1 VDVSL
6 GFTDQ
11 TRIHAEVHKETIRKL
26 KTATQQKRAH
36 NCDQKIILFHD
47 NCGVHKARRVRE
59 VIDECGFVEMEHR
72 PYSPDLAQ
80 SDYYVFPKLKKH
92 LRGRRF
98 SSDEYLKEA
107 VEKCFEDLPKG
118 FFFEGIALLE

>member
-1 VDVSL
+1 VGVSL

-26 KTATQQKRAH
+26 KTATQQKRPTT
-36 NCDQKIILFHD
+36 
-47 NCGVHKARRVRE
+47 
-59 VIDECGFVEMEHR
+59 VIKRLCCFITITEFTKLAKMENP

-80 SDYYVFPKLKKH
+80 SDYYIFPKLKKH

-107 VEKCFEDLPKG
+107 VQKCFDDLSKE